1 MKIVLLSLQDV
12 LYGKRRER
20 DEKIIPDCQA
30 RMMADLW
37 SEPLVSVNTVKTST
51 LVLPLTISKRQL

>member
-20 DEKIIPDCQA
+20 DEKIIPDCQVSYDDG
-30 RMMADLW
+30 R
-37 SEPLVSVNTVKTST
+37 PLVW
-51 LVLPLTISKRQL
+51 TISLREYC